1 MRYADN
7 YCSCQKVMENG
18 EQMYIYTGKCVITK
32 KEVVVK
38 VPAEELFA
46 YRQGALIQD
55 AFPNMSK
62 DDREFLIS
70 GISKEGWDKTFTDED
85 TEEEEVFGL

>member
-7 YCSCQKVMENG
+7 YCTYKVTHENG
-18 EQMYIYTGKCVITK
+18 QHFYHFTGKCIVTGK
-32 KEVVVK
+32 KVTVK
-38 VPAEELFA
+38 VPGQGLFA